1 MKEYQGGCCC
11 GAIRYRL
18 AGLPMFVHCCHCRD
32 CQRQTGS
39 AFVMNAL
46 IEAERIA
53 LLQGAV
59 QRRALPTSSGR
70 PHIAH
75 YCPECGTTLW
85 SDYGARKVMLFV
97 RVGTLDEPAALPPDV
112 HIFTRSRLP
121 WVDISGGAPRFEVY
135 YDMAAL
141 WPAESLRRRE
151 AVLGKGR

>member
-1 MKEYQGGCCC
+1 
-11 GAIRYRL
+11 
-18 AGLPMFVHCCHCRD
+18 MFVRCCHCKD

-39 AFVMNAL
+39 AFAVNAL
-46 IEAERIA
+46 VEADRIER
-53 LLQGAV
+53 LRGTP

-70 PHIAH
+70 PHIAWF
-75 YCPECGTTLW
+75 CAECGTTLW

-97 RVGTLDEPAALPPDV
+97 RVAALDEPAALPPDV

-121 WVDISGGAPRFEVY
+121 WVELSGGAPGFEVY

-151 AVLGKGR
+151 ALLGEGR